1 MTVDRIDIICDDWHH
16 ARGKIAKIQTFAYY
30 ADIDS
35 WVDVPYRGRSRAYQ
49 HTGEH
54 PTPFR
59 PNVVGARAP
68 LRHRYACELCAGR
81 PWGAPLVCTE
91 ETLQW
96 LLDTVAAQGVTRIS
110 LHTLNLI
117 VSRKQ

>member
-68 LRHRYACELCAGR
+68 LRHRYACELCAGQAHQR
-81 PWGAPLVCTE
+81 HGDHVTGLVGALEYVACDQLGACDQPHRLSVCT
-91 ETLQW
+91 
-96 LLDTVAAQGVTRIS
+96 ACA
-110 LHTLNLI
+110 
-117 VSRKQ
+117 

>member
-49 HTGEH
+49 HTGNTRHRSGRMWSERG
-54 PTPFR
+54 PRFVTAMRASCAPAGR
-59 PNVVGARAP
+59 GAPRWYAPRRRCNGYWTP
-68 LRHRYACELCAGR
+68 LRRR
-81 PWGAPLVCTE
+81 V
-91 ETLQW
+91 
-96 LLDTVAAQGVTRIS
+96 
-110 LHTLNLI
+110 
-117 VSRKQ
+117 